1 LTQENEQIAK
11 AIKEGGGGVASGWW
25 VLGEWKSGW
34 WVVGGG
40 GLGVDERAMKLIRP
54 TTCQDHV

>member
-1 LTQENEQIAK
+1 
-11 AIKEGGGGVASGWW
+11 V
-25 VLGEWKSGW
+25 GEWESGW
-34 WVVGGG
+34 WVVGGA